1 MRTTLALASFL
12 QVIVIVSNAQ
22 QQPSTDA
29 AFYRKD
35 VAPLMKARCL
45 SCHSGATPMG
55 GLKLTT
61 RADILKGGA
70 SGPAVDLKKPE
81 LSLLLKAVNFQGRLM
96 PPSGKIPAK
105 EIATFTKWSFTITS
119 FVGSNPIQPS
129 SGNHASTH
137 AWLCDSSPGR
147 WM

>member
-1 MRTTLALASFL
+1 MFSVCYNVYMRTTFALASFL

-45 SCHSGATPMG
+45 SCHSGATPVG
-55 GLKLTT
+55 GLKRTT
-61 RADILKGGA
+61 RADILKGA

-81 LSLLLKAVNFQGRLM
+81 MSLLLKAVNF
-96 PPSGKIPAK
+96 
-105 EIATFTKWSFTITS
+105 
-119 FVGSNPIQPS
+119 
-129 SGNHASTH
+129 
-137 AWLCDSSPGR
+137 
-147 WM
+147 